1 MEESKTQKEIK
12 NQFNLINFSA
22 VGKYK
27 SVNRAIRRGH
37 VSPVGLIYPKRPFNN
52 RTTTKNSRPLN
63 ELKKRIY
70 EQLKYRN

>member
-1 MEESKTQKEIK
+1 MEENKTQKEIK
-12 NQFNLINFSA
+12 NQFNLINFNA
-22 VGKYK
+22 VVKYK